1 MRKTQIVNVLQ
12 PIDQLLEVV
21 ASNGFLE
28 SACLRKHNK
37 EVGLERREDKVRV
50 RLLAERQL
58 VRVETLD
65 HIRVV
70 HYAVDLFLVFGFV
83 DFGLLSL
90 VQLYEDLGS
99 LRWLRL

>member
-1 MRKTQIVNVLQ
+1 MRETQIVNVLQ

-21 ASNGFLE
+21 ASNRFLE

-37 EVGLERREDKVRV
+37 EVSLKCREDKVRV
-50 RLLAERQL
+50 RLLTELQL

-70 HYAVDLFLVFGFV
+70 HDAVNLFLVFCFV

-90 VQLYEDLGS
+90 VQLDEDLGS
-99 LRWLRL
+99 LR

>member
-1 MRKTQIVNVLQ
+1 MLT
-12 PIDQLLEVV
+12 
-21 ASNGFLE
+21 
-28 SACLRKHNK
+28 
-37 EVGLERREDKVRV
+37 
-50 RLLAERQL
+50 ERQL
-58 VRVETLD
+58 VRVEALD

-90 VQLYEDLGS
+90 VQLDEDLGS